1 MSQQRETVKARVTAK
16 ARVTGRVQGVG
27 YRAWVQREA
36 QRLGLEGWVRNEA
49 DGSVAMLIEGP
60 PERVS
65 EMLAL
70 LWKGPPAA
78 SVAGVESEEAAPEG
92 PLTGF
97 QIRR

>member
-1 MSQQRETVKARVTAK
+1 MSQQQETIK

-36 QRLGLEGWVRNEA
+36 QRAGLEGWVRNEA
-49 DGSVAMLIEGP
+49 DGSVAMLIAGP
-60 PERVS
+60 QARVS

-78 SVAGVESEEAAPEG
+78 SVAGVESEEVSPER